1 MDPDQDR
8 QNVHPDL
15 DPNRLTLIVFLKEFL
30 EIGHL
35 KKMSKSM
42 KKHPACK
49 LFDPLIVFLKEFL
62 EKVHFEKSEQKY
74 EKTPSMQT
82 V

>member
-1 MDPDQDR
+1 
-8 QNVHPDL
+8 
-15 DPNRLTLIVFLKEFL
+15 
-30 EIGHL
+30 
-35 KKMSKSM
+35 M

-49 LFDPLIVFLKEFL
+49 LFDFLIVFLKEFL
-62 EKVHFEKSEQKY
+62 EKVHFEKNEQKY